1 MERCE
6 LFATENCN
14 TDLQLE
20 DPLSRHAE
28 VKARIKARQADL
40 LSKATEQ
47 IGNLAEPLK
56 EWLLNFM
63 EKQGGQ
69 LGRRAGSCRAGTHAC

>member
-1 MERCE
+1 
-6 LFATENCN
+6 
-14 TDLQLE
+14 LE

-28 VKARIKARQADL
+28 VRARIKARQADL
-40 LSKATEQ
+40 LSKATGQ

-63 EKQGGQ
+63 EKQGGSWDEEQ
-69 LGRRAGSCRAGTHAC
+69 APAELAQMLADGKIDLTA